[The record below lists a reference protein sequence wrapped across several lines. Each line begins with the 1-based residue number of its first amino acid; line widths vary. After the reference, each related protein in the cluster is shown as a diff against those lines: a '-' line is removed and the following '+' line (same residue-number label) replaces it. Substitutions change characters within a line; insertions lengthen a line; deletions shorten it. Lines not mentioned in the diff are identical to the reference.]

1 MNNSFLEELRRRRG
15 EMRDSLNAVELAL
28 SAPAAADRLRWTQRV
43 HAALAE
49 LSGDLRHHVS
59 MTESPAGLYS
69 EVLEAAPRLA
79 DAVARLTAEHA
90 EMRHQID
97 TLAVRVDKA
106 ESLEDVTVVRDLG
119 MALLGTFMRH
129 RQHGSDLVYEAYEF
143 DIGSGET

>member
-15 EMRDSLNAVELAL
+15 EMRGSLNTVELAL
-28 SAPAAADRLRWTQRV
+28 SAPAAADRRAWTQRV

-59 MTESPAGLYS
+59 LTESPAGLYS

-79 DAVARLTAEHA
+79 EAVARLTVEHG
-90 EMRHQID
+90 EMRED
-97 TLAVRVDKA
+97 LDALLVRVDKA
-106 ESLEDVTVVRDLG
+106 ETLEDVTVVRDLG
-119 MALLGTFMRH
+119 MALLGRFVRH

-143 DIGSGET
+143 DVGSGES